1 MKRND
6 SEFVRTGK
14 SFSYAGAL
22 TVALGLL
29 FASEILWTEGNNFP
43 GESVIM
49 GIFCII
55 AGTALIVYGYRKNA
69 ETNSDNNAKND
80 T

>member
-6 SEFVRTGK
+6 SEFVRAGK
-14 SFSYAGAL
+14 SFSYAGFL

-29 FASEILWTEGNNFP
+29 FASEILWTEGNGFP
-43 GESVIM
+43 KESVVM

-55 AGTALIVYGYRKNA
+55 AGTALVVYGRRKNIGA
-69 ETNSDNNAKND
+69 DSDSNPKND

>member
-1 MKRND
+1 MKREN

-14 SFSYAGAL
+14 GFSYAGSL

-29 FASEILWTEGNNFP
+29 FASEILWAA
-43 GESVIM
+43 GESFPLQSVAT
-49 GIFCII
+49 GVFCII
-55 AGTALIVYGYRKNA
+55 AGAALVVYGRKKNSVA
-69 ETNSDNNAKND
+69 GSDTNGKND

>member
-1 MKRND
+1 MKHDN

-14 SFSYAGAL
+14 SFSYAGFL

-29 FASEILWTEGNNFP
+29 FASEILWSAGSSFP
-43 GESVIM
+43 KQSVIM
-49 GIFCII
+49 GVCCII
-55 AGTALIVYGYRKNA
+55 AGVALVVYGRRKNA
-69 ETNSDNNAKND
+69 VAGSDTNGKND

>member
-1 MKRND
+1 MKREN

-14 SFSYAGAL
+14 GFSYAGFL
-22 TVALGLL
+22 TVAMGLL
-29 FASEILWTEGNNFP
+29 FASEILWSAGNGFP
-43 GESVIM
+43 LQSVVT

-55 AGTALIVYGYRKNA
+55 AGAGLVVYGRRKNA
-69 ETNSDNNAKND
+69 VADSDTNGKND

>member
-1 MKRND
+1 MKREN

-14 SFSYAGAL
+14 GFSYAGFL

-29 FASEILWTEGNNFP
+29 FASEILWSAGNGFP
-43 GESVIM
+43 LQSVIT
-49 GIFCII
+49 GVFCII
-55 AGTALIVYGYRKNA
+55 AGTGLVVYGRRKNVGA
-69 ETNSDNNAKND
+69 GSDKND

>member
-6 SEFVRTGK
+6 SEFVSAGR
-14 SFSYAGAL
+14 SFSYAGFL
-22 TVALGLL
+22 TAALGLL
-29 FASEILWTEGNNFP
+29 FASEILWADGGVP
-43 GESVIM
+43 KASVVM

-55 AGTALIVYGYRKNA
+55 AGAALMVYGRRKNVGASSDANA
-69 ETNSDNNAKND
+69 END